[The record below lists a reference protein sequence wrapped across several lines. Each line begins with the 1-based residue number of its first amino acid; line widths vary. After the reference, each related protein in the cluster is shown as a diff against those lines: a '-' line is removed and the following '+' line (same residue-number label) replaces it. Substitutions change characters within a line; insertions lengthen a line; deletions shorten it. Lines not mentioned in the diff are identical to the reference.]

1 VGRYLPRE
9 LRNKLYDDVV
19 APRRGGLMYRG
30 IIEEVWR
37 RYGVETLR
45 RIHQKKNNPS
55 PNFPRQTPPTLVLS
69 ITNIRPGGIRARG
82 LRVKSPSLFPSEL
95 RGQTPPGDRCHKA
108 VFESLLKLKWVVV
121 WVKCWAFPLY
131 LSLARIPPSE

>member
-9 LRNKLYDDVV
+9 LRNKLYGDVV

-45 RIHQKKNNPS
+45 RIHQKKNNPLPQLS
-55 PNFPRQTPPTLVLS
+55 PTNTTHLSYQLLILGPVGFESAASGLKARRSSCLSYEATP
-69 ITNIRPGGIRARG
+69 
-82 LRVKSPSLFPSEL
+82 
-95 RGQTPPGDRCHKA
+95 PPGDRCRKA

-131 LSLARIPPSE
+131 LGLARIPPSE

>member
-45 RIHQKKNNPS
+45 RIHQKKNNPLPQLS
-55 PNFPRQTPPTLVLS
+55 P
-69 ITNIRPGGIRARG
+69 TN
-82 LRVKSPSLFPSEL
+82 
-95 RGQTPPGDRCHKA
+95 TTHT
-108 VFESLLKLKWVVV
+108 
-121 WVKCWAFPLY
+121 Y
-131 LSLARIPPSE
+131 LINY